1 LKKRSSRSK
10 TVPSK
15 TASSQWP
22 ISSFLILLAGMIL
35 LGLLMLQEDNFRWLG
50 SPFSI
55 SNPYWNFL
63 MMAALAAMG
72 YGFYRMPA
80 KTSGGDLS
88 KWTAYSILAVI
99 FGAAAYLRFVRADQA
114 YSGYWADPAIEI
126 ADVCEMV
133 QKHVFFV
140 IFPEGGREPLFSY
153 CAALIWWLF
162 PSLKALFVQR
172 LTANVINL
180 AAIWILYRLGR
191 EVSGKRSVGIILAGL
206 AAATKGLLLLNLCG
220 MRVNTLTFG
229 IALMFWAQ
237 VKLFKKMNLKHF
249 LFWGLAISAGLYTYT
264 VIRLWVPFLVLTT
277 LVFGFWSQK
286 KQSIHSWIK
295 AVCAVFLIFYLS
307 FYLDSML
314 GMFSKNFISVI
325 WGSYFPAWVIWQC
338 LLGALLIYGYR
349 VSGKNNN
356 WLCAWG
362 LGFLVVSILGQP
374 IALHPEVAGRI
385 TEQSLLPKTLG
396 GWFSAESIQTISTH
410 GKQAFMALF
419 SSGSGRSDMNILGDC
434 FFDFQASVLI
444 LTGLVYAAIR
454 PAWMKSFI
462 VLSAITAILPYW
474 LTSDLHMAKIS
485 GTAVPLLLLAALAL
499 GHLIDILFQS
509 PGTKRSMGFIFVL
522 TLCLFW
528 GWEVRSSYQRVY
540 DKWWWEVWN
549 DDVCVS
555 RAVDKELPEKRV
567 YLIRIPDSVSH
578 SGQFFDANTQSIL
591 HDNEPTYLLQPANVI
606 DVRPGETRKDV
617 AVIFS
622 PLMTDLVKKIKT
634 EFPKATWEPTWQY
647 YQKSHDETP
656 FLYSVVIPADQISEK
671 SGKLFSFHVADSAA
685 WCRKYYLSR
694 LCFREGVVESEDMS
708 LKLNPTPLS
717 AASHAVGAEG
727 DWTAPED
734 GNYTFIL
741 KGGDESQVCID
752 GHHYMTL
759 YSGGPGRTTAEFYMK
774 KGSHHIRI
782 AAYLILGRDFPL
794 LSVENTKLNYKTLL
808 GS

>member
-1 LKKRSSRSK
+1 
-10 TVPSK
+10 
-15 TASSQWP
+15 
-22 ISSFLILLAGMIL
+22 
-35 LGLLMLQEDNFRWLG
+35 
-50 SPFSI
+50 
-55 SNPYWNFL
+55 
-63 MMAALAAMG
+63 MAALAAIG
-72 YGFYRMPA
+72 YGFYRTPA
-80 KTSGGDLS
+80 KISDSDLS
-88 KWTAYSILAVI
+88 KWVAYPILGII
-99 FGAAAYLRFVRADQA
+99 FGVAAYLRFVRADQA

-133 QKHVFFV
+133 QKHVFFI

-172 LTANVINL
+172 LTADVINL
-180 AAIWILYRLGR
+180 AAIWILYRVGR

-229 IALMFWAQ
+229 IALMLWAQ

-249 LFWGLAISAGLYTYT
+249 LLWGLAISAGLYTYT
-264 VIRLWVPFLVLTT
+264 VIRLWVPFLILIT
-277 LVFGFWSQK
+277 LAFGFWSQK

-295 AVCAVFLIFYLS
+295 AVCAIFLVFYLS
-307 FYLDSML
+307 FYSDSML

-325 WGSYFPAWVIWQC
+325 WGSYFPTWVIWQC
-338 LLGALLIYGYR
+338 LLGGLLIYGYR
-349 VSGKNNN
+349 ISGKNEN

-362 LGFLVVSILGQP
+362 LGFLVVSVLGQP

-396 GWFSAESIQTISTH
+396 GWFSGESIQIITTH

-419 SSGSGRSDMNILGDC
+419 SSGSGRSDMNVLGDC

-444 LTGLVYAAIR
+444 IVGLVYAVMR
-454 PAWMKSFI
+454 PTWTKSFM
-462 VLSAITAILPYW
+462 VLSAIVAILPYW

-499 GHLIDILFQS
+499 GHLVDILFQS
-509 PGTKRSMGFIFVL
+509 AGPKRSVGIIFVL
-522 TLCLFW
+522 ALSLFW

-555 RAVDKELPEKRV
+555 RAVDKELPDKRV
-567 YLIRIPDSVSH
+567 YLIRIPDSISH

-591 HDNEPTYLLQPANVI
+591 HDNEPTYLLQQTNVI

-617 AVIFS
+617 AIIFS
-622 PLMTDLVKKIKT
+622 PLMTDLVKKIKA
-634 EFPKATWEPTWQY
+634 EFPKAVWEPTWQY
-647 YQKSHDETP
+647 YQKSHDEIP
-656 FLYSVVIPADQISEK
+656 FLYSVVIPADQITEK
-671 SGKLFSFHVADSAA
+671 PGKLFSFHVADSAS

-708 LKLNPTPLS
+708 LKLNPTPES
-717 AASHAVGAEG
+717 AASHAVGADGE
-727 DWTAPED
+727 WIAPED
-734 GNYTFIL
+734 GNYTFVL
-741 KGGDESQVCID
+741 KGGDESQVCVD
-752 GHHYMTL
+752 GRHYMTL
-759 YSGGPGRTTAEFYMK
+759 YSGGPGKTTDQFYMK

-782 AAYLILGRDFPL
+782 AAYLILGREFPL
-794 LSVENTKLNYKTLL
+794 LSVENTKLNYKILL